1 MGCSD
6 IGSLSQTTYSEI
18 EEEMSSKKR
27 PEERCLADRNN
38 RCLWQM
44 GWGWPEEAYASS
56 RQRACGGKRL
66 ASEQLR
72 EGVARVGTR
81 KCKSGGWLGKVSEI
95 RSHRTYLGA

>member
-1 MGCSD
+1 
-6 IGSLSQTTYSEI
+6 
-18 EEEMSSKKR
+18 MSSKKR

-56 RQRACGGKRL
+56 RQRARGGL

-81 KCKSGGWLGKVSEI
+81 RCKSGGWLGKVSEI

>member
-6 IGSLSQTTYSEI
+6 VGSLSQTKYSEI
-18 EEEMSSKKR
+18 EGEMSSKKR
-27 PEERCLADRNN
+27 PEERCLADGNN

-44 GWGWPEEAYASS
+44 GWDWPEEAYASL
-56 RQRACGGKRL
+56 RQRACGGL

-81 KCKSGGWLGKVSEI
+81 RCKSGGWVGKVSEI
-95 RSHRTYLGA
+95 RSHRIYLGV